1 MRRVLG
7 LHDALHPMYG
17 QGLRR
22 MPTKEEC
29 DREAKENWQLAQQA
43 DRAGDKRMAD
53 EARQRAIE
61 WEKNRDSWLYR
72 TFGW

>member
-1 MRRVLG
+1 MN
-7 LHDALHPMYG
+7 
-17 QGLRR
+17 
-22 MPTKEEC
+22 KEEC
-29 DREAKENWQLAQQA
+29 DKAAKENWALAYRA
-43 DRAGDKRMAD
+43 DREGKSEMAN